1 MNVLAPKRQEALEQL
16 LIAGHSLRDI
26 ATAIGCAKG
35 TVERYKRRLQAQKA
49 GRARWTKNRD
59 GQGKSVAACLLPKYL
74 ARMGSSPPSLADAL
88 KEMGEIPE
96 MLEEVAVD
104 CFDDDDCGPAYLAAH
119 YAAAEIIRYSLK
131 A

>member
-1 MNVLAPKRQEALEQL
+1 MNVLAPDRQASLEQL

-26 ATAIGCAKG
+26 AITIGCAKG
-35 TVERYKRRLQAQKA
+35 TVERYKRRLGAQKA
-49 GRARWTKNRD
+49 GRARWAKKRE
-59 GQGKSVAACLLPKYL
+59 GQGKSVAACLVPKYL
-74 ARMGSSPPSLADAL
+74 ARMGSNPPSLADVL

-96 MLEEVAVD
+96 MLEEVAVG

-119 YAAAEIIRYSLK
+119 FAAAEIIRYSLK